1 MNQDLGQVFMKSVI
15 HMDWMSL
22 GTWMFNQTF
31 VSKLK
36 RQHYVKHCAVRKF
49 LAYYRYGNSQQIP
62 AYFVLASELKENPQA
77 TDLEHLVDRL
87 EGQGTRERT
96 TIF

>member
-1 MNQDLGQVFMKSVI
+1 
-15 HMDWMSL
+15 MSS
-22 GTWMFNQTF
+22 T
-31 VSKLK
+31 
-36 RQHYVKHCAVRKF
+36 AVRKF

-77 TDLEHLVDRL
+77 INFEHLVDGL
-87 EGQGTRERT
+87 EGQGTKEGT

>member
-15 HMDWMSL
+15 HVDWVSV
-22 GTWMFNQTF
+22 GTSTFNQTF
-31 VSKLK
+31 VSKLE
-36 RQHYVKHCAVRKF
+36 RQHYIKHCAVRYF

-77 TDLEHLVDRL
+77 INLERLVDGL
-87 EGQGTRERT
+87 EG
-96 TIF
+96 